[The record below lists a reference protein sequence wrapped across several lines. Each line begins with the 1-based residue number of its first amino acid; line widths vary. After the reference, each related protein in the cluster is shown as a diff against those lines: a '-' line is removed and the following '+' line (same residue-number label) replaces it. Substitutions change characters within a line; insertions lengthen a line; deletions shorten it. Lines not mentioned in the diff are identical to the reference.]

1 MPLTSHGITHTSLL
15 LLLACAQGLN
25 ELGIIACLEHYPT
38 IPVTAP
44 FISSRRF
51 MLKTEIISNNRLAR
65 RFSFINF
72 VELIFGNTKV
82 YYIFSDW
89 RVGGGLL
96 GDATFIIV
104 HFNLKV
110 SATPLP

>member
-1 MPLTSHGITHTSLL
+1 
-15 LLLACAQGLN
+15 
-25 ELGIIACLEHYPT
+25 
-38 IPVTAP
+38 
-44 FISSRRF
+44 
-51 MLKTEIISNNRLAR
+51 MLKSEIIRNNQLAR

-89 RVGGGLL
+89 RVWGGGGGGLL

-110 SATPLP
+110 SDTPLP